1 MNKVLVIGDSCN
13 DEFQY
18 GICDRINPE
27 APVPIFLPK
36 KTIRNGGMVLNVFE
50 NLTALG
56 VETYMITNKNK
67 PTKIRYVDDTSNQIL
82 LRIDKNDK
90 TEHIKESILQRIDY
104 NQYDAIIISDY
115 NKGFLTKEDIF
126 FISQKHPIVFMDTK
140 KKIKRWADDIGFIKI
155 NEKEF
160 QFNEKYLLN
169 KYSGELII
177 TKGKDGAV
185 LNSSVILDNER
196 HFPIENKREIR
207 DLSGAGD
214 TFLAGLVASYIKNND
229 ICKAIKF
236 ANKCASWV
244 ITQRG
249 VTIIDIDKI

>member
-1 MNKVLVIGDSCN
+1 
-13 DEFQY
+13 
-18 GICDRINPE
+18 
-27 APVPIFLPK
+27 
-36 KTIRNGGMVLNVFE
+36 
-50 NLTALG
+50 
-56 VETYMITNKNK
+56 
-67 PTKIRYVDDTSNQIL
+67 
-82 LRIDKNDK
+82 
-90 TEHIKESILQRIDY
+90 
-104 NQYDAIIISDY
+104 
-115 NKGFLTKEDIF
+115 
-126 FISQKHPIVFMDTK
+126 MDTK